1 MLGDMR
7 DDEFGADEG
16 GADEGGADQ
25 AGIDGIIDS
34 HIWSPPWWRVIVYA
48 AAGMV
53 VLAVAAIGSLAFR
66 LGSLDGPGRLLVAI
80 GGAGLIVLAVRDA
93 LARPAL
99 RVDDGGIDLV
109 DGIHRLH
116 LPWAAVLRVRADILT
131 HNRRGVHIRVLT
143 VETLDGPLL
152 LSRRQLG
159 TEPERVAAAV
169 EAVRRRHG

>member
-1 MLGDMR
+1 MR
-7 DDEFGADEG
+7 DDQSGSDES
-16 GADEGGADQ
+16 GADQ
-25 AGIDGIIDS
+25 SGADQSGACGIIDA
-34 HIWSPPWWRVIVYA
+34 HAWSPPWWRVIFYA
-48 AAGMV
+48 TAGMA
-53 VLAVAAIGSLAFR
+53 VLAVVAVDALAFR
-66 LGSLDGPGRLLVAI
+66 LGSLDGPGRLLVGI

-109 DGIHRLH
+109 DGIRRLH
-116 LPWAAVLRVRADILT
+116 LPWAAVLRVRADTLT